1 MIARSVLTCLLLLA
15 SAVHT
20 FAGHFTDKAPNV
32 VIDWAAIVQPA
43 IHNATAPR
51 SAGTAQVLHTIVM
64 LAVYDAA
71 VAIEGGYEP
80 YAADIRAPRRA
91 DVRAAVATA
100 AYLTARAR
108 VASSQY
114 AYLDDQYAAYLINIP
129 DSEAKDRGIRVG
141 EDASAAIL
149 GRRAN
154 DGFAD
159 AVPYFCSTL
168 PPTVGEFEP
177 DAGCPT
183 QSSDPQPVDAKVG
196 RIRPFTFTDPARLRP
211 SGPSSLSSD
220 AYTADFVET
229 RDYGRYNSSVR
240 SLEQTDIAYFWSEHP
255 YVFWNRNLINL
266 AIERR
271 LNVRDAARFFAMVH
285 TAASDAV
292 IAGFEAKYFYTAWRP
307 RTAIPRADLDGNPY
321 TDPDLSWTPLLKV
334 NHPEYP
340 SGHGFWSTA
349 VTDAVAS
356 FFHTDKVRWTLV
368 ASKAAVPPLVLTE
381 RTYHDLDAIMR
392 DVDNARVWGGLHWR
406 QSMRHGAKI
415 GRAVA
420 RHVAKHF
427 FLPTH
432 CRGIAAWDT
441 CR

>member
-1 MIARSVLTCLLLLA
+1 MISRSILTCLLLLA

-20 FAGHFTDKAPNV
+20 FANHFTDKAPNV
-32 VIDWAAIVQPA
+32 VTDWAAIVQPA
-43 IHNATAPR
+43 IHNAGAPR
-51 SAGTAQVLHTIVM
+51 SPGTAQVLHTIVM
-64 LAVYDAA
+64 LAVYNAA
-71 VAIEGGYEP
+71 MAIEGGFEP

-100 AYLTARAR
+100 AYVTARAR
-108 VASSQY
+108 VAPSQY
-114 AYLDDQYAAYLINIP
+114 PYLDEQYAAYLANIP
-129 DSEAKDRGIRVG
+129 DDQAKVHGIRVG
-141 EDASAAIL
+141 EDAAAAIL
-149 GRRAN
+149 ERRDN
-154 DGFAD
+154 DGFND
-159 AVPYFCSTL
+159 VVPYFCGTV

-177 DAGCPT
+177 DAGCPA

-196 RIRPFTFTDPARLRP
+196 KIRPFTFSDATRLRP
-211 SGPSSLSSD
+211 GGPSSLSSD
-220 AYTADFVET
+220 VYTADFIET
-229 RDYGRYNSSVR
+229 RDLGRANSSVR
-240 SLEQTDIAYFWSEHP
+240 SPEQTDIAYFWADHP
-255 YVFWNRNLINL
+255 YAFWNRNLVNL
-266 AIERR
+266 AIARR
-271 LNVRDAARFFAMVH
+271 LNVREAARFFAMVH

-321 TDPDLSWTPLLKV
+321 TDPDPSWTPLLKV

-356 FFHTDKVRWTLV
+356 FFHTDKIRWTLV
-368 ASKAAVPPLVLTE
+368 ASKAAVPPLMLTE

-392 DVDNARVWGGLHWR
+392 EVDNARVWGGLHWR
-406 QSMRHGAKI
+406 HSLRHGARI

-427 FLPTH
+427 FQPEWFGKH
-432 CRGIAAWDT
+432 R
-441 CR
+441 